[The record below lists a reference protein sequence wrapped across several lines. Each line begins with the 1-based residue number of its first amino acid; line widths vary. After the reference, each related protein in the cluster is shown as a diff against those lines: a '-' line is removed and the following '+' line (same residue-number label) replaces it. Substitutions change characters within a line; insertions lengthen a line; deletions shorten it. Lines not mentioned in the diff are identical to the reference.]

1 MGTAAAALSRSATCT
16 VQTVGNFEG
25 EKPTVQ
31 IAVRKGRP
39 LRLVQFDV
47 RRWGLLAAMLALLWQ
62 AHALHL
68 DQRLYQWLRTSAHA
82 GEWQSRSLWLPDY
95 RVRLEARPLAGVA
108 DNLSGLAWDERRDQL
123 WAVINN
129 PPELLAL
136 SRDGE
141 LRGRWP
147 LHGFEDVE
155 DVAYLGDNLLVLAE
169 ERRGALVV
177 VPVPDQ
183 GGPLQREDYRALTLG
198 LHGAKND
205 GFEGLGYDREGDRLF
220 VVKEH
225 SPRKLYEIR
234 GLRASLDGRFD
245 LQVIDREDWIR
256 DSVIA
261 RDLSAVHFDARSGH
275 LLLLSDESRLV
286 MELGGAGQLVSFRSL
301 QGGFAG
307 LARSVPQA
315 EGMTLDGDG
324 RLYLASEPNLFYRLE
339 RE

>member
-1 MGTAAAALSRSATCT
+1 
-16 VQTVGNFEG
+16 
-25 EKPTVQ
+25 VQ
-31 IAVRKGRP
+31 IAVSKGRP
-39 LRLVQFDV
+39 LRLVPFSV
-47 RRWGLLAAMLALLWQ
+47 WRWGLLAAMLALLWQ

-68 DQRLYQWLRTSAHA
+68 DQRLYQWLRTSVHA
-82 GEWQSRSLWLPDY
+82 EAWQSRSLWLPDY
-95 RVRLEARPLAGVA
+95 RVQVEARALAGV
-108 DNLSGLAWDERRDQL
+108 DNNLSGLAWDERRDQL

-141 LRGRWP
+141 LRARWP

-183 GGPLQREDYRALTLG
+183 SAPLQRADYRALTLG
-198 LHGAKND
+198 LHGAENS
-205 GFEGLGYDREGDRLF
+205 GFEGLAYDSDGDRLF
-220 VVKEH
+220 VAKEH

-234 GLRASLDGRFD
+234 GLRSSLDGRFD
-245 LQVIDREDWIR
+245 LQVIDREEWIR

-261 RDLSAVHFDARSGH
+261 RDLSALHFDASSGH

-286 MELGGAGQLVSFRSL
+286 MELNREGQLVSFRSL
-301 QGGFAG
+301 QGGLGG
-307 LARSVPQA
+307 LERSVPQA
-315 EGMTLDGDG
+315 EGMTMDADGA
-324 RLYLASEPNLFYRLE
+324 LYLASEPNLFYRFA
-339 RE
+339 RD